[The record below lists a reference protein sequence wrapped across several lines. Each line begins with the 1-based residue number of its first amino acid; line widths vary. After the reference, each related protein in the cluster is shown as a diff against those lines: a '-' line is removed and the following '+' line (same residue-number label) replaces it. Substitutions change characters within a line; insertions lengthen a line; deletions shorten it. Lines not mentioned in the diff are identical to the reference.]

1 MRNVSEKENKN
12 VKDMQIGNDP
22 ENFVIFDKCTLEIG
36 KCGFCS
42 KDGFCLS
49 KDRCAYS
56 LFEKYVSK
64 LKPNEK
70 TTIEIILETIRK
82 RGKGLTKEELFA
94 IIPESELEEY
104 LTTDKSGKRCR
115 SFFVVDA
122 KGNILNL
129 KNGNEIR
136 RNRKL

>member
-1 MRNVSEKENKN
+1 MNESGNKN
-12 VKDMQIGNDP
+12 MKDVQIGNDP
-22 ENFVIFDKCTLEIG
+22 ENLAIFDKCTLEIG
-36 KCGFCS
+36 KCGFCTQ
-42 KDGFCLS
+42 DGFCLS
-49 KDRCAYS
+49 KDRCGYS

-70 TTIEIILETIRK
+70 STIEIILETIRK
-82 RGKGLTKEELFA
+82 RGKGLTMEELFA
-94 IIPESELEEY
+94 IIPEEELEEY
-104 LTTDKSGKRCR
+104 ICTNKENKRFR

-136 RNRKL
+136 RNFRK